1 MPYQDSSCGD
11 VCWSGHV
18 FSLVIPPVI
27 QRCGKG
33 AALKAIPSKLPNSP
47 ETQNTTLERMVFC
60 VTKGDFTV
68 LGMLSISHSDLHRN
82 RKTVPMLWRESA
94 NETTNKYFP

>member
-1 MPYQDSSCGD
+1 MPCRDFSYGD

-27 QRCGKG
+27 MLWKW
-33 AALKAIPSKLPNSP
+33 AALKAVPSKLPNSP
-47 ETQNTTLERMVFC
+47 ETQNTTLERMVLC

-68 LGMLSISHSDLHRN
+68 LGMLSIAHSDLHRN

-94 NETTNKYFP
+94 IGATNKYFP